1 MKKTFLLF
9 SALTI
14 SALFI
19 SCDGKKA
26 NQTIQAPD
34 GMVALDLSRFGKQF
48 SLFVP
53 DTVAAK
59 LVVVEQSWGALE
71 VSVGKS
77 FHVSITEDP
86 GDMELRK
93 NDIKA
98 NDVNIFKSFIIDE
111 PTSILWESE
120 IVKPEYHFY
129 SIKKVGA
136 NNYVFEDV
144 MSADGEPFSKDAVQ
158 KMFDSAKN
166 IVEKVKPEA

>member
-1 MKKTFLLF
+1 MKKTFLLL
-9 SALTI
+9 SALSI
-14 SALFI
+14 STLFM
-19 SCDGKKA
+19 SCGDKKA
-26 NQTIQAPD
+26 DQTIQAPD
-34 GMVALDLSRFGKQF
+34 GMVALDLSKFGKQF

-53 DTVAAK
+53 DTVASK

-71 VSVGKS
+71 VSVGKN

-111 PTSILWESE
+111 PTYILWESE

-129 SIKKVGA
+129 TIKKVGA

-144 MSADGEPFSKDAVQ
+144 MSADGEPFSKEDAQ

-166 IVEKVKPEA
+166 IIEKVKPEA